1 MTNDGETVKLTAA
14 ERRALAARGN
24 RLRAR
29 LVVGRRGLGESI
41 VAQVRRAL
49 EKTDLVKVR
58 VDADAREEVD
68 AIAEQLAREVP
79 CHFIQRVGKV
89 VLLYQRPSP

>member
-1 MTNDGETVKLTAA
+1 MTNDGEAAKLTTA
-14 ERRALAARGN
+14 ERRTLAARGN

-29 LVVGRRGLGESI
+29 LVVGRRGLSESI

-68 AIAEQLAREVP
+68 VLAEQLAREVP
-79 CHFIQRVGKV
+79 CHLIQRVGKV
-89 VLLYQRPSP
+89 VLLYQRPLP